1 MDRILID
8 CFSASAT
15 TTAEPPFQYLVGCY
29 RHTYDESKKISY
41 MKDPNLRSQ
50 LDTVIMQAKKLC
62 VSYCRIRLGN
72 LELFLNN
79 EVKLANSPLVA
90 ASFF

>member
-15 TTAEPPFQYLVGCY
+15 TTAEPSFQYLVGCY

-62 VSYCRIRLGN
+62 VSYCRIHLGN
-72 LELFLNN
+72 LELFLNS
-79 EVKLANSPLVA
+79 EVKSANYPFVV